1 MASNKL
7 TYSKNGVNIPK
18 ADSFVKFISSLTRK
32 SSKSGDFKNI
42 GGFGAVSTIP
52 RKYKEPRIVTS
63 TDGVGTKIEIAN
75 DLNKFDTIGID
86 LVAMC
91 VNDLLVQGAKPY
103 LFLDYISVSKINLS
117 KLKNLVRG
125 IINGCNIAG
134 CKLVGGETAEMPG
147 TYSKGKFDIAGFAVG
162 LVEKKK
168 LLQNK
173 IKNNDLIL
181 AVPSNGLHSNGF
193 SLVRYVIKKK
203 RINLKT
209 NKFLKEELIRPTKIY
224 VKELSIINEKNLI
237 NGCANITGG
246 GLADNL
252 KRIIPKNLGVEI
264 NLNNIKTLKIFKW
277 LHKMGIGDKEM
288 LKTFNCGVGFCLV
301 IKPENYNKIFKYFGR
316 NFKPYVIGKIV
327 KNSKK
332 IKLSGKISW

>member
-7 TYSKNGVNIPK
+7 TYSKSGVNIPK
-18 ADSFVKFISSLTRK
+18 ADSFVKFISSLARK

-42 GGFGAVSTIP
+42 GGFGAISPIP
-52 RKYKEPRIVTS
+52 RQLKDPHIVTS

-91 VNDLLVQGAKPY
+91 VNDLVVQGAKPY
-103 LFLDYISVSKINLS
+103 LFLDYISISKINLK
-117 KLKNLVRG
+117 KLKHLVKG
-125 IINGCNIAG
+125 IVKGCDIAG

-147 TYSKGKFDIAGFAVG
+147 TYTKGKFDIAGFAVG

-168 LLQNK
+168 ILNK
-173 IKNNDLIL
+173 KIRNNDLIL
-181 AVPSNGLHSNGF
+181 AVPSNGLHSNGY
-193 SLVRYVIKKK
+193 SLVRYLLKKK
-203 RINLKT
+203 KINLKT
-209 NKFLKEELIRPTKIY
+209 SKFLKDELIRPTKIY
-224 VKELSIINEKNLI
+224 VKELSLINEKNLI

-246 GLADNL
+246 GLVDNIQ
-252 KRIIPKNLGVEI
+252 RIIPKNLCAEI
-264 NLNNIKTLKIFKW
+264 DLNRVKTLKIFRW
-277 LHKMGIGDKEM
+277 LYKMGVSEKEM

-301 IKPENYNKIFKYFGR
+301 TNPRNLNSVSKYFGKK
-316 NFKPYVIGKIV
+316 FKPYIIGKIV

-332 IKLSGKISW
+332 VKLSGKISW

>member
-7 TYSKNGVNIPK
+7 TYSKSGVNISK
-18 ADSFVKFISSLTRK
+18 ADDFVKFISSLTRK

-103 LFLDYISVSKINLS
+103 LFLDYISVSKINLR

-125 IINGCNIAG
+125 IVNGCNIAG

-168 LLQNK
+168 MLHNK

-252 KRIIPKNLGVEI
+252 KRIIPKNLGAEI

-277 LHKMGIGDKEM
+277 LHKMGITENEM

-301 IKPENYNKIFKYFGR
+301 INPKNLNKIIRYFGR

-332 IKLSGKISW
+332 VKLSGKISW

>member
-7 TYSKNGVNIPK
+7 TYSKSGVNIPK
-18 ADSFVKFISSLTRK
+18 ADSFVKFISSLARK

-42 GGFGAVSTIP
+42 GGFGAISPIP
-52 RKYKEPRIVTS
+52 RQLKDPHIVTS

-91 VNDLLVQGAKPY
+91 VNDLVVQGAKPY
-103 LFLDYISVSKINLS
+103 LFLDYISISKINLK
-117 KLKNLVRG
+117 KLKHLVKG
-125 IINGCNIAG
+125 IVKGCDIAG

-147 TYSKGKFDIAGFAVG
+147 TYTKGKFDIAGFAVG

-168 LLQNK
+168 ILNK
-173 IKNNDLIL
+173 KIRNNDLIL
-181 AVPSNGLHSNGF
+181 AVPSNGLHSNGY
-193 SLVRYVIKKK
+193 SLVRYLLKKK
-203 RINLKT
+203 KINLKKS
-209 NKFLKEELIRPTKIY
+209 KFLKDELIRPTKIY
-224 VKELSIINEKNLI
+224 VKELSLINEKNLI

-246 GLADNL
+246 GLVDNIQ
-252 KRIIPKNLGVEI
+252 RIIPKNLCAEI
-264 NLNNIKTLKIFKW
+264 DLNRVKTLKIFKW
-277 LHKMGIGDKEM
+277 LYKMGVSEKEM

-301 IKPENYNKIFKYFGR
+301 TNPRNLNSVTKYFGKKY
-316 NFKPYVIGKIV
+316 KPYIIGKIV

-332 IKLSGKISW
+332 VKLSGKISW